1 MLGRDA
7 SLAWVRISRLSR
19 VATRFLRRA
28 MLRFGGPDVVSRLI
42 RLNIGGLLAG
52 RNSVLHRGPGGLELG
67 SRARVEAFPPT
78 L

>member
-1 MLGRDA
+1 
-7 SLAWVRISRLSR
+7 
-19 VATRFLRRA
+19 